1 MDEKS
6 PQPAENL
13 TRSLH
18 YQIEDLL
25 SIAVSYVTQLLRLL
39 QHHIRE
45 KINQFLQAQT
55 HQHNHTHSNT
65 DFIK

>member
-6 PQPAENL
+6 PRPAENL

-25 SIAVSYVTQLLRLL
+25 SIAVLYVTQLLRLL

-55 HQHNHTHSNT
+55 HQHNPEYT
-65 DFIK
+65 FQY